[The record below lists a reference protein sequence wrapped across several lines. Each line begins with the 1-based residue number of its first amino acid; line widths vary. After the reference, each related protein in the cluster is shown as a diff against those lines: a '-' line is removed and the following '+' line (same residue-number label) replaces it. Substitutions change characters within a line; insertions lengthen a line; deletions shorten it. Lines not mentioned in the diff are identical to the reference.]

1 VTTEYRAGDEDI
13 YITVAARPD
22 GNVSLGIHLT
32 ANGERIYGIVLPPET
47 ARNAAQKLTLASWKA
62 EELKQ
67 WIEGQAD
74 G

>member
-1 VTTEYRAGDEDI
+1 VTDEYRAGNEDI

-47 ARNAAQKLTLASWKA
+47 ARSAAQKLTLASWKA